1 MNQRAIARAIVSYEG
16 VGLIIAQLPRP
27 NGDRYA
33 SITCDEIVEEYQ
45 LDWGN
50 YATTDG
56 RAYDDFGFGWAT
68 NTGQPRALQVI
79 RNELNRQFKEGILN
93 KVQTLDGKVLRRG
106 RNVVYVDASAAALQ
120 LAELRPLRYGQVP
133 KPSAGYVSQAFTNM
147 FLGGITY

>member
-16 VGLIIAQLPRP
+16 VGLITARLPRP

-33 SITCDEIVEEYQ
+33 SITCAEIVEEYQ

-50 YATTDG
+50 YQSTAPDTNG
-56 RAYDDFGFGWAT
+56 DDWDIS
-68 NTGQPRALQVI
+68 TGQPCALQVI

-106 RNVVYVDASAAALQ
+106 RNVVYVDGSAAALQ

-133 KPSAGYVSQAFTNM
+133 KPSAGYVSQEFTNM
-147 FLGGITY
+147 FMGGILA

>member
-16 VGLIIAQLPRP
+16 VGLIVAQLPRP

-50 YATTDG
+50 YQCEHSHQG
-56 RAYDDFGFGWAT
+56 
-68 NTGQPRALQVI
+68 GQPRALQVI

-93 KVQTLDGKVLRRG
+93 RVQTLDGKVLRRG
-106 RNVVYVDASAAALQ
+106 RNVVYVDGSAAALQ

-133 KPSAGYVSQAFTNM
+133 KPSAGYVSQEFTNM
-147 FLGGITY
+147 FMGGILA